1 MIKLNYLKRIK
12 IFLVYTF
19 FYLISTELAIG
30 QSLTNEIFFDLEN
43 GLNNRNMKIIKKY
56 FGNKESKK
64 INARF
69 SKIINDFP
77 NLKWQIENN
86 LEKDYA
92 NVKILGSKIM
102 NGKAFILESNFNYY
116 YSFNNGR
123 IENGVIKN
131 HLTTIRNDNNSL
143 DINFAIP
150 NNVLTGSK
158 YDIDIIIN
166 KPLEDF
172 VIAGGIKSHQVDSII
187 EQSIQLEPLVSGGI
201 FKVTRA
207 PAKPGI
213 QIWSGV
219 IAHPDGLISFTK
231 SVNIIEEE

>member
-1 MIKLNYLKRIK
+1 MIKFNYLKKVK

-30 QSLTNEIFFDLEN
+30 QSLTNEIFLDLEN
-43 GLNNRNMKIIKKY
+43 GLNKGDFKIIKKY
-56 FGNKESKK
+56 FSNKESTK
-64 INARF
+64 INTRF

-77 NLKWQIENN
+77 NLKWSIKNN
-86 LEKDYA
+86 LGKDYA
-92 NVKILGSKIM
+92 NVEILGSKFI
-102 NGKAFILESNFNYY
+102 NGKEFILESKFNYY

-123 IENGVIKN
+123 IENGLIKN
-131 HLTTIRNDNNSL
+131 HLTTIRNDKNSL
-143 DINFAIP
+143 DINFVIP

-166 KPLEDF
+166 KPLEDI

-231 SVNIIEEE
+231 SVNIIEE